1 MVAGLGNARL
11 MSKPTCK
18 DFFQVHRRAFGG
30 SNPGGNLM
38 NKRAFQIAVLRKAF
52 GDLDGIDPCGPVY
65 VKLCAILDKADIPA
79 LREVV
84 AADIP
89 FVSKL
94 ARNRLLRA
102 A

>member
-1 MVAGLGNARL
+1 M
-11 MSKPTCK
+11 T
-18 DFFQVHRRAFGG
+18 
-30 SNPGGNLM
+30 
-38 NKRAFQIAVLRKAF
+38 KRALQIAALRKAF
-52 GDLDGIDPCGPVY
+52 GDLDGIDPCGPIY
-65 VKLCAILDKADIPA
+65 ARLCAILDKADALA

-94 ARNRLLRA
+94 ARNRLVRA